1 MTVGTL
7 GGNALP
13 VDVIGGVELEAKS
26 GSADQ
31 ILVGSTKLWTYTAIR
46 TGELVSSSVTAKQA
60 PNIACELVKIKAHP
74 LNTGYVNIGWNA
86 GVTVTD
92 GTEDTSTGYI
102 LGSGDDTG
110 WIPIR
115 NLQLLFY
122 KGTVTGDKLTYI
134 AMVS

>member
-1 MTVGTL
+1 MGTL

-13 VDVIGGVELEAKS
+13 VDVVDGVTIQPQTGAANNML
-26 GSADQ
+26 
-31 ILVGSTKLWTYTAIR
+31 IGSTKLWTYTVVR
-46 TGELVSSSVTAKQA
+46 TGELVSSSIAARQA
-60 PNIACELVKIKAHP
+60 TNVPCELVKIKAHP
-74 LNTGYVNIGWNA
+74 ANTGYINIGWNA

-92 GTEDTSTGYI
+92 GVEDTSTGFI
-102 LGSGDDTG
+102 LGGGDDTG

-115 NLQLLFY
+115 NLNLLFY